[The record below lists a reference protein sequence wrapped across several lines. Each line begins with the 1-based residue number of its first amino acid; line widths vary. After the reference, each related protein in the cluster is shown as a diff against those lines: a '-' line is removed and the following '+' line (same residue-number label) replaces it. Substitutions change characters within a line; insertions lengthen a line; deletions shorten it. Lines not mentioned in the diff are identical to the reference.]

1 MAKPSAVV
9 AGLGFPATVALS
21 EVAAGLVASGKRV
34 IALASGDPDLPTPP
48 HIVEAAV
55 RAVRA
60 GATHY
65 PPIRGTGPLREAI
78 VDKLAREN
86 GVCVSVEQI
95 MVAPGAK
102 SALFSAV
109 RALVD
114 PGDDVLILDPS
125 WVTYAPLVELAGANP
140 VRVQLDANRDYLID
154 RETLERHIGNRTKA
168 ILLNTPCNPT
178 GRVATRD
185 ELETLGSLA
194 NERDLWVVSDEIYE
208 HFVFDGA
215 THCSIAADARYSSR
229 VVVVNGFSKS
239 YAMTGWRLGWLSGPE
254 EVVELASRIQAQ
266 TVTSAATF
274 TMAAGVAALTGP
286 QDVVAQARALY
297 RARRDL
303 VLEKWLSTG
312 SVRCAASEGTFYLF
326 PHTPAGLSD
335 VEIASTLLVDHG
347 VACVPGSV
355 FGDCG
360 SGRLRIALTAPTDE
374 IENAARVI
382 AMTFA
387 AMEGSRN
394 LRSRA
399 T

>member
-1 MAKPSAVV
+1 MAKPSASV
-9 AGLGFPATVALS
+9 AALGFPATVALT
-21 EVAAGLVASGKRV
+21 EAAARLAASGKRV
-34 IALASGDPDLPTPP
+34 IPLASGDPDLPTPP

-55 RAVRA
+55 RALRG

-78 VDKLAREN
+78 ADKLARDN
-86 GVCVSVEQI
+86 GVRVSVDQI

-125 WVTYAPLVELAGANP
+125 WVTYTPLVELAGAHA
-140 VRVQLDANRDYLID
+140 VRVQLDANRDYPIE

-194 NERDLWVVSDEIYE
+194 NDHDLWVISDEIYE

-215 THCSIAADARYSSR
+215 THCSLAADARYAPR

-239 YAMTGWRLGWLSGPE
+239 YAMTGWRLGWLAGPE
-254 EVVELASRIQAQ
+254 AVIELASRVQAQ

-297 RARRDL
+297 RSRRDL
-303 VLEKWLSTG
+303 MLETWLSTG
-312 SVRCAASEGTFYLF
+312 SVRCTVSEGTFYLF
-326 PHTPAGLSD
+326 PHTPASLPD
-335 VEIASTLLVDHG
+335 VEVAATLLGEHG

-355 FGDCG
+355 FGNCG
-360 SGRLRIALTAPTDE
+360 SGRLRIALTAPTGE
-374 IENAARVI
+374 IEDAAQAI
-382 AMTFA
+382 AATFA
-387 AMEGSRN
+387 TMEGSRSM
-394 LRSRA
+394 RSR
-399 T
+399 TI